1 MASEELKL
9 KRRWHD
15 LAGQAAKETDP
26 EKLMQIVKDLC
37 GLLDAQKKPP
47 ASSSAR
53 PDQSKKTT
61 PQVASEKYSCQKIPT
76 AISPARNKTTSMGGI
91 LPTARDWAASVGR
104 ACGLTPAAR
113 RVVPLGLAQIFYF
126 TQRLCAGLMNSAR
139 VAG

>member
-37 GLLDAQKKPP
+37 GLQDAQKKPP

-53 PDQSKKTT
+53 PDQPRKTT
-61 PQVASEKYSCQKIPT
+61 RK
-76 AISPARNKTTSMGGI
+76 
-91 LPTARDWAASVGR
+91 
-104 ACGLTPAAR
+104 
-113 RVVPLGLAQIFYF
+113 
-126 TQRLCAGLMNSAR
+126 
-139 VAG
+139 